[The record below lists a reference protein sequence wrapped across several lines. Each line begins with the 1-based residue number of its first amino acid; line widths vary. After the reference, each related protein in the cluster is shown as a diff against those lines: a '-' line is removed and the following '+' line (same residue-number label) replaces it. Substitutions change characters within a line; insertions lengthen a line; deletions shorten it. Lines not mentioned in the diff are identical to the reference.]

1 MPDKSSRQD
10 DRRPREAAR
19 SRPPVQPRTA
29 HDQAVDDEL
38 TEALMG
44 TFPGS
49 DPVALESP
57 LVSRAPNKKR
67 S

>member
-1 MPDKSSRQD
+1 MMIIDKPARPVADRQVPQP
-10 DRRPREAAR
+10 DRRSSA
-19 SRPPVQPRTA
+19 
-29 HDQAVDDEL
+29 DQTVDDEL
-38 TEALMG
+38 TEALKG

-57 LVSRAPNKKR
+57 LVSRSRKSKR

>member
-1 MPDKSSRQD
+1 MIDKPRRSLDKGRQAP
-10 DRRPREAAR
+10 RRDADE
-19 SRPPVQPRTA
+19 
-29 HDQAVDDEL
+29 QAVDDEL
-38 TEALMG
+38 TEALKG

-57 LVSRAPNKKR
+57 LVNRAPKDKP

>member
-1 MPDKSSRQD
+1 MIHKPPRPVDAARQAPQP
-10 DRRPREAAR
+10 DRR
-19 SRPPVQPRTA
+19 SDD
-29 HDQAVDDEL
+29 DQAVDDEL
-38 TEALMG
+38 TEALKG

-57 LVSRAPNKKR
+57 LVSRSRNGKR

>member
-1 MPDKSSRQD
+1 MMIDKPTRPADEGRRVPLPDRSG
-10 DRRPREAAR
+10 AAA
-19 SRPPVQPRTA
+19 QT
-29 HDQAVDDEL
+29 VDDEL
-38 TEALMG
+38 TEALKG

-57 LVSRAPNKKR
+57 LVSRAPKDKR

>member
-1 MPDKSSRQD
+1 MIDKPLRSVDEDRQAPKP
-10 DRRPREAAR
+10 DRR
-19 SRPPVQPRTA
+19 SDD
-29 HDQAVDDEL
+29 DQAVDDEL
-38 TEALMG
+38 TEALKG

-57 LVSRAPNKKR
+57 LVSRSRNGKR

>member
-1 MPDKSSRQD
+1 MIIDKPVRPADEGGRVRQP
-10 DRRPREAAR
+10 DRRSSA
-19 SRPPVQPRTA
+19 
-29 HDQAVDDEL
+29 DQIADDEL
-38 TEALMG
+38 TEALKG

-57 LVSRAPNKKR
+57 LVSRSRKSNR

>member
-1 MPDKSSRQD
+1 MIDKPPRSVDDARQAPQP
-10 DRRPREAAR
+10 DRR
-19 SRPPVQPRTA
+19 SDD
-29 HDQAVDDEL
+29 DQTVDDEL
-38 TEALMG
+38 TEALKG

-57 LVSRAPNKKR
+57 LVSRVPQGKR

>member
-1 MPDKSSRQD
+1 MIDKPRRSVND
-10 DRRPREAAR
+10 DRQASKPDRR
-19 SRPPVQPRTA
+19 SDD
-29 HDQAVDDEL
+29 DQAADDEL
-38 TEALMG
+38 TEALKG

-57 LVSRAPNKKR
+57 LVNRAPKDKR